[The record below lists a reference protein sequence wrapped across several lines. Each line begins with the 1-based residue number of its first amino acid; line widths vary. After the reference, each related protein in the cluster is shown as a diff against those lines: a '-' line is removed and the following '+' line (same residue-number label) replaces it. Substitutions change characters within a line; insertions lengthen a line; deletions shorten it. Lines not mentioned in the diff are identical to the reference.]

1 MKKLFAAVAAAGMCV
16 SLFAFDVTDY
26 LPLKGIVKSCTR
38 TDYSVTSKF
47 GDYFRTPETKT
58 VRLFN
63 GAGQETESSEMT
75 PRDVLVNKIQNTY
88 DAAGKLVSQVG
99 YNSDNALIWKS
110 AVTYGADGNKADV
123 SEFGKDGTLKSRTI
137 YIYTGNKLSDET
149 YYSSDGAVASK
160 ITYKYND
167 AGQLVV
173 ESHYYAD
180 GSLDEECGYTYT
192 ETGKI
197 DTITHTDGSGSVK
210 NRDYF
215 RYGADG
221 VLNEVTTSGAD
232 NKTTKREIIKYDTA
246 GNVSR
251 ISAYTVGKKFGT
263 TVTDLV
269 DMTEFSYQ
277 Y

>member
-1 MKKLFAAVAAAGMCV
+1 MKKLFAAVAVAVMCV
-16 SLFAFDVTDY
+16 SLFAFDVADY

-38 TDYSVTSKF
+38 TEYSITSKF

-58 VRLFN
+58 VRVFN

-110 AVTYGADGNKADV
+110 VITYGTDGNKSNV
-123 SEFGKDGTLKSRTI
+123 SEYGKDGTLKSKTI
-137 YIYTGNKLSDET
+137 YIYNGNKLSDET

-160 ITYKYND
+160 TTYKYNEG
-167 AGQLVV
+167 GQLSV

-180 GSLDEECGYTYT
+180 GSLDEEYDYTYT
-192 ETGKI
+192 ETGRI
-197 DTITHTDGSGSVK
+197 DTITYMNGYGNVTA
-210 NRDYF
+210 RDYF
-215 RYGADG
+215 RWSADG
-221 VLNEVTTSGAD
+221 VLNEITTCGED
-232 NKTTKREIIKYDTA
+232 NRTTKRKIIKYDAA
-246 GNVSR
+246 GNITK
-251 ISAYTVGKKFGT
+251 ISTYNVGKKFGT
-263 TVTDLV
+263 TVTELAG
-269 DMTEFSYQ
+269 MTEIVCQ